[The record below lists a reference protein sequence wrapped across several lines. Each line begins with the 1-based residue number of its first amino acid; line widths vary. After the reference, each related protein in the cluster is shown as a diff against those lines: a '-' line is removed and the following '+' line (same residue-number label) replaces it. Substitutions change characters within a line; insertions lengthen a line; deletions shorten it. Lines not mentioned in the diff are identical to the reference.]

1 MKKLIAPLALAALLV
16 LTGCS
21 AEDTSPTSP
30 TSPKD
35 SEAAAEEPQAPDLVG
50 EWQQS
55 NAASEDAYQQATI
68 TADVI
73 TIEWVSDGGDT
84 RAIYRVGTFEAPT
97 DVSGAY
103 TWTSVRDAA
112 ATDSALLPSTADSKD
127 FTFEGDTIS
136 YEVSAVGTTTVVDL
150 KKN

>member
-1 MKKLIAPLALAALLV
+1 MKKLIAPLALAALLA

-30 TSPKD
+30 AD

-84 RAIYRVGTFEAPT
+84 RAIYWVGTFEAPI
-97 DVSGAY
+97 DASGAY

-112 ATDSALLPSTADSKD
+112 ATDSALLASTADSKD